1 MNSLYHLRV
10 CGVKQSLQPSCSD
23 VLSAIGYCPVGEMDK
38 LKPLPDR
45 AREYPPGTIV
55 SAICEWIV
63 VLTILAFSM
72 SFAAEFR
79 KFKLCLRLEYRDV
92 DGDAEPLPVKPD
104 VSPEK
109 PEARD

>member
-1 MNSLYHLRV
+1 MRV
-10 CGVKQSLQPSCSD
+10 FLVALLFQRIVRKPEQEWYWSKNKLLQTPFFGQ
-23 VLSAIGYCPVGEMDK
+23 AEEGEQ
-38 LKPLPDR
+38 
-45 AREYPPGTIV
+45 YPPGTIV

-63 VLTILAFSM
+63 VLTFLAFSL

-92 DGDAEPLPVKPD
+92 DGGAAPLPVKPD
-104 VSPEK
+104 ASPEK